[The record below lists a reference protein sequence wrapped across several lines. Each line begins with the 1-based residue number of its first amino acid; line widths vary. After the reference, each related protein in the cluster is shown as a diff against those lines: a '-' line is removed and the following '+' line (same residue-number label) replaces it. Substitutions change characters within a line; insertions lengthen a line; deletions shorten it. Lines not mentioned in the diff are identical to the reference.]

1 MTSIKNSLIEP
12 ENNALYRYDMN
23 SKINNL
29 YKNLPKHIDG
39 LFLFRQL
46 SMLLTE
52 DINEALQ
59 DEIKKRKLSKTRAI

>member
-12 ENNALYRYDMN
+12 ENNALYRCDMS
-23 SKINNL
+23 SKIDNL

>member
-1 MTSIKNSLIEP
+1 MTSIKNSLIVP

-23 SKINNL
+23 SKIDNL

-46 SMLLTE
+46 SMMLTE

-59 DEIKKRKLSKTRAI
+59 NEIKKRKLSKTRAI

>member
-23 SKINNL
+23 SKIDNL

>member
-1 MTSIKNSLIEP
+1 MISIKNSLIEP

-23 SKINNL
+23 SKIDNL

-46 SMLLTE
+46 SMMLTE

-59 DEIKKRKLSKTRAI
+59 NEIKKRKLSKTRAI